1 MIDVQET
8 QEGVNRQQ
16 PGVFT
21 DLIKKA
27 ALMGTCAAG
36 AVTAGLVSSDLKQAS
51 AGGVVTGIC
60 GITAALGAGIALL
73 STHDPLEGTPGDHRR
88 RRTRLAA
95 MTKPLDPAASDGSLR
110 DHHDDTAM
118 LASTMIQMQQMSME
132 AEAEHLE
139 NDLLHHLSVP
149 SSPREASVSSSHA
162 DDLELLNS
170 YSRHFPEDV
179 QLDQAPAHIMHAH
192 QRLETMIDQ
201 MSYEDLCEHFGN
213 DSQSPQS
220 HRNEVKDAVSALPSS
235 ILSSSPSKDGAS
247 CSSSSLGDGSS
258 SSGGIGFSEVNCPIC
273 LEDFEEGDEVRLLPR
288 CNHCFHVAC
297 VDHWLLDHKENC
309 PVCRRRI

>member
-1 MIDVQET
+1 MQTSDANPQE
-8 QEGVNRQQ
+8 VKRQ
-16 PGVFT
+16 PGFAL

-36 AVTAGLVSSDLKQAS
+36 AVAAGLVSSDLKQAS

-73 STHDPLEGTPGDHRR
+73 TDGPLDAPDHRR
-88 RRTRLAA
+88 RRTRIAA
-95 MTKPLDPAASDGSLR
+95 ITKPLDPAASESLR

-139 NDLLHHLSVP
+139 GDLHHHHSAP
-149 SSPREASVSSSHA
+149 SSPRTTSSDHA
-162 DDLELLNS
+162 EDMELLNS
-170 YSRHFPEDV
+170 YSRHFPEDL
-179 QLDQAPAHIMHAH
+179 QLDQAPTHILRAH

-201 MSYEDLCEHFGN
+201 MSYEDLCEHFGS
-213 DSQSPQS
+213 DGHHQSP
-220 HRNEVKDAVSALPSS
+220 HCRPEVKDVVSALPSS
-235 ILSSSPSKDGAS
+235 ILM
-247 CSSSSLGDGSS
+247 SSSSKGGAGGSSS
-258 SSGGIGFSEVNCPIC
+258 SSGGSGNFTEASCPIC

-288 CNHCFHVAC
+288 CCHCFHVAC

-309 PVCRRRI
+309 PVCRCGI